1 MNPLIS
7 SLIGSLLRMALGGV
21 VAWLIE
27 QGVMHP
33 DQTAAFYSGL
43 TAAVAGVLWAIYTN
57 VIRKRTLNT
66 AAALPPVSIDVV
78 DAIVKAG
85 EGAAANSPASA
96 VPNIP
101 VPERL

>member
-7 SLIGSLLRMALGGV
+7 GIVGSFLRMALGGV
-21 VAWLIE
+21 VAWLI
-27 QGVMHP
+27 QNGALQP
-33 DQTAAFYSGL
+33 DQEASFYSGV
-43 TAAVAGVLWAIYTN
+43 TAALIGAGWIVYTN

-78 DAIVKAG
+78 DAIVKSG
-85 EGAAANSPASA
+85 EGAPANSPASA

-101 VPERL
+101 TPERL